1 MSTLWEDIKEVSL
14 AIIET
19 AQDYLKDFWTTL
31 HDGWVIILLLII
43 ALVITISFANPPKK
57 EVVLVSGPK
66 PLLFTI

>member
-31 HDGWVIILLLII
+31 HEGWV
-43 ALVITISFANPPKK
+43 ASF
-57 EVVLVSGPK
+57 
-66 PLLFTI
+66 F